1 MNRLALLLAALI
13 LAATGCRSADTTD
26 GEARPSLLERMTPS
40 MKLPQELIENAV
52 VIPVANV
59 RTSRNPLAFSPYRVT
74 SMKRGWRRTSDP
86 SFGQIWIGEKKERE
100 PFSFILQR
108 EGEDLWNADCR
119 WASSSIE
126 GGWSDEDEE
135 IKMESR
141 RAVSLRCL
149 LSGLGTAASAP
160 WSLELDID
168 RRSPPS
174 ARTPLSR
181 GSLSSE
187 DRELGIVAD
196 FSGSA
201 IASYD
206 PTGYLFSDSE
216 GALAAVDVTR
226 AGRMIFSSDL
236 DSEDLD
242 LLAAAS
248 AALALMDEAA
258 FD

>member
-1 MNRLALLLAALI
+1 MNL
-13 LAATGCRSADTTD
+13 S
-26 GEARPSLLERMTPS
+26 
-40 MKLPQELIENAV
+40 QELIENAV

-59 RTSRNPLAFSPYRVT
+59 RTSRNPLTFSPYRVT
-74 SMKRGWRRTSDP
+74 SLKRGWKRTSEP
-86 SFGQIWIGEKKERE
+86 SFGQIWIGEKSERE

-108 EGEDLWNADCR
+108 EGEDLWSAECR
-119 WASSSIE
+119 WASSSIA

-135 IKMESR
+135 IEIESR

-149 LSGLGTAASAP
+149 LSGLAAAESAP

-168 RRSPPS
+168 RRPPPGG
-174 ARTPLSR
+174 RTPLSR
-181 GSLSSE
+181 GRLSSE
-187 DRELGIVAD
+187 TRELGIEAE
-196 FSGSA
+196 FTSASA

-206 PTGYLFSDSE
+206 PTGYLFSDSL

-226 AGRMIFSSDL
+226 AGRMIFSSGL
-236 DSEDLD
+236 DPEDRD

-248 AALALMDEAA
+248 AALALMNEAA